1 MEWLN
6 NQVELSK
13 VSISYRASPHSK
25 TTFPTDTC
33 LQSFWPNTIR
43 YQTLANLKTSK
54 QLYRHNSAAM
64 RNNFLCL
71 KQSLRVLN
79 IDLSSNLAISIIQKE
94 PGAAEKLLYKLKM
107 ALEKITGSGTS
118 KKGCLISRE

>member
-13 VSISYRASPHSK
+13 VPISYRASLHSK
-25 TTFPTDTC
+25 TTSPMDTC
-33 LQSFWPNTIR
+33 LQSYCPNTIR

-64 RNNFLCL
+64 RNNFLFL

-79 IDLSSNLAISIIQKE
+79 IDLPSNLAISIIKKE
-94 PGAAEKLLYKLKM
+94 QGAAEKLLYNIKM
-107 ALEKITGSGTS
+107 ALEKMTGPSTS
-118 KKGCLISRE
+118 KKGSKISRE